1 MNDIMRFVAKRLCIG
16 VLVVLFVSVLVF
28 AIMQAM
34 PGNPVDLMV
43 DTRVSA
49 EKVAEIKAQWGLDE
63 PPVVQYF
70 YWIKNV
76 LHGADA
82 YRCGTSDR
90 IHNRDS
96 ARLIGGGQKKQ
107 RRGQVAYGHDH
118 RALVDAAVL
127 AGRPVYPDLFRL
139 AENFADFGLGRLR
152 LFDFAGIY
160 FSTAGAG
167 TNLQIDALRGAGR
180 SG

>member
-1 MNDIMRFVAKRLCIG
+1 MGTGRAACGAVLLLDQECAARRFRYVYFSETKCLG
-16 VLVVLFVSVLVF
+16 S
-28 AIMQAM
+28 
-34 PGNPVDLMV
+34 D
-43 DTRVSA
+43 SA
-49 EKVAEIKAQWGLDE
+49 ETS
-63 PPVVQYF
+63 
-70 YWIKNV
+70 
-76 LHGADA
+76 LHADA
-82 YRCGTSDR
+82 YGCSTSDR

-127 AGRPVYPDLFRL
+127 AGCPVYPDLFRL